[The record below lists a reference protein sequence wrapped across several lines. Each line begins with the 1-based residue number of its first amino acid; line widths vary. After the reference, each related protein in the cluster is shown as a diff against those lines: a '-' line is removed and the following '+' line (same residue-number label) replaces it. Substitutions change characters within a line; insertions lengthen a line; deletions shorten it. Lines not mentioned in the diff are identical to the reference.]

1 MSQGKIITRMA
12 PSPTGLFHIGTF
24 RTALFNY
31 LFTRKMGGTFFL
43 RIEDTDKERS
53 KKEYEDDIVAG
64 MKWLG
69 LDYDGMVRQSERVDL
84 HRSYL
89 EKMIES
95 GHAYISKEEENTR
108 ETVSEKAVME
118 GRRSEVIRFKNPNKK
133 VTFKDLILGDITVD
147 TTDLG
152 DFVVAKDLDTPL
164 YNFVVVVDDI
174 EMEITNVI
182 RGQDH
187 IANTPRQILIYEA
200 LGKVPPSFA
209 HIPLILAPDKSK
221 LSKRKHGATVSIGHY
236 RDLGYLPEALLNFFA
251 LLGWNPGGEKEI
263 FNKEELVKLFDI
275 ERVQK
280 SSAIFNME
288 KLDWMNR
295 EYIKMMPK
303 DAQEKYL
310 QEIFNGYLDTIKEKG
325 LLPKVA
331 PLIVDRLGKMSNV
344 QEMIEKKELDYV
356 TIRPEYSAEKLL
368 WKELDGEAVAQNIKY
383 VISIIESL
391 PEDNFTDLV
400 LKERIMDYL
409 RDKEKGA
416 TLHPMRFALSGMD
429 KSPDPFVIS
438 GILGKKET
446 IARLQIAIDALT
458 K

>member
-1 MSQGKIITRMA
+1 MA

-31 LFTRKMGGTFFL
+31 LFTRKMGGTFLL

-53 KKEYEDDIVAG
+53 KKEYEEDIIEG

-69 LDYDGMVRQSERVDL
+69 LDYDGFVRQSERVDT
-84 HRSYL
+84 HRTHL
-89 EKMIES
+89 QKLIDD
-95 GHAYISKEEENTR
+95 GKAYISKEEEQTR

-133 VTFKDLILGDITVD
+133 VTFNDLILGEITVD

-152 DFVVAKDLDTPL
+152 DFVLAKDMDTPL

-174 EMEITNVI
+174 EMEITHVV

-200 LGKVPPSFA
+200 LGKVPPLFA

-221 LSKRKHGATVSIGHY
+221 LSKRKHGAAVSIGHY
-236 RDLGYLPEALLNFFA
+236 RELGYLPEALLNFFS

-263 FNKEELVKLFDI
+263 FTKEELVDLFDI

-280 SSAIFNME
+280 SSAIFNIE

-295 EYIKMMPK
+295 QYVLLMPK
-303 DAQEKYL
+303 EEQEKYL
-310 QEIFNGYLDTIKEKG
+310 KKIFGEYLDVIVEKG
-325 LLPKVA
+325 LLEKMA
-331 PLIVDRLGKMSNV
+331 PLIIDRITKMSNV
-344 QEMIEKKELDYV
+344 AEIIEKNELGYF
-356 TIRPEYSAEKLL
+356 TLQPEYSASKLL
-368 WKELDGEAVAQNIKY
+368 YKEMDGEATAENIKN

-391 PEDNFTDLV
+391 SEDAFTDV
-400 LKERIMDYL
+400 IVKERIMDYL
-409 RDKEKGA
+409 RDKEKGVM
-416 TLHPMRFALSGMD
+416 LHPMRFALSGLD
-429 KSPDPFVIS
+429 KSPDPFVIA

-446 IARLQIAIDALT
+446 LSRLKIAIDRLST
-458 K
+458 